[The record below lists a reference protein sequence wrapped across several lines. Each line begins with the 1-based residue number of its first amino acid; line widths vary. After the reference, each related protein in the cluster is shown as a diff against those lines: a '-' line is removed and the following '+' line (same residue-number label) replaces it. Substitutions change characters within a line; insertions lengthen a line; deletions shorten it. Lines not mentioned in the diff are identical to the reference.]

1 MKHDE
6 NTALA
11 YDFVHEF
18 IDSDGVFFLMFWCVA
33 LFFESGKGNIEAHGS
48 IGLVILLVPLHQ
60 GQNHTWSSST
70 KGIRG
75 NNSHHN
81 VRCFNGDIDD
91 LVHLQ
96 VAKKELGWNWSVY
109 ALRLNIHR
117 NSGWAFG
124 IWSIY

>member
-1 MKHDE
+1 
-6 NTALA
+6 
-11 YDFVHEF
+11 
-18 IDSDGVFFLMFWCVA
+18 MFWCVA

-91 LVHLQ
+91 LVHVQ
-96 VAKKELGWNWSVY
+96 VAKKGIGMKLVS
-109 ALRLNIHR
+109 LRSEIKYPSKLWL
-117 NSGWAFG
+117 S
-124 IWSIY
+124 IWYLIYLLIVMGPLVRVT

>member
-1 MKHDE
+1 M
-6 NTALA
+6 
-11 YDFVHEF
+11 EF
-18 IDSDGVFFLMFWCVA
+18 FFNVLMCGT
-33 LFFESGKGNIEAHGS
+33 FFESGKGNIEAHGS

-96 VAKKELGWNWSVY
+96 VAKKELG
-109 ALRLNIHR
+109 
-117 NSGWAFG
+117 
-124 IWSIY
+124 